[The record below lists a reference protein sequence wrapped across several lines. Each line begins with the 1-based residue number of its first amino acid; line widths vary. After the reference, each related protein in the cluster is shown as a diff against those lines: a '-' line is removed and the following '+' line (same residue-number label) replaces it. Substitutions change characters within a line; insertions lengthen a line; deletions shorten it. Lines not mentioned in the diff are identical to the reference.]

1 MKTIKSSAVISA
13 VQTQD
18 TETARS
24 LYLHFKKIDRS
35 DQFKSY
41 YIKTTRS
48 QMKIIWE
55 EKDEKDRILT
65 IYEEIKNKL
74 KNHITFIKAVFD
86 TEESGYGNILLELYS
101 SVLNHLPVKETIK
114 NLTIED
120 EPEESFIT
128 LGSIRL
134 MSSNF
139 MNTVKDTLRMV
150 SKMTPLSYS
159 FDRLAS

>member
-1 MKTIKSSAVISA
+1 
-13 VQTQD
+13 
-18 TETARS
+18 
-24 LYLHFKKIDRS
+24 
-35 DQFKSY
+35 
-41 YIKTTRS
+41 
-48 QMKIIWE
+48 MKIIWE

-139 MNTVKDTLRMV
+139 MNTVKDTLRKV
-150 SKMTPLSYS
+150 SKMELGTYCTGDSKILR
-159 FDRLAS
+159 FQRLTAHEIPKLLNLP

>member
-1 MKTIKSSAVISA
+1 
-13 VQTQD
+13 
-18 TETARS
+18 
-24 LYLHFKKIDRS
+24 
-35 DQFKSY
+35 
-41 YIKTTRS
+41 
-48 QMKIIWE
+48 MKIIWE